1 MNTGIKWKS
10 ALLGLYSYLRTK
22 YIQVGY
28 LFTIHIH
35 GSPSPRRRMRQ
46 DEAPHYLL
54 CLNLSFINLHRR
66 AVDALLFMI
75 MPNYKCN
82 DCGTHFDATHV
93 YCPNCGCP
101 KSYCTPLDETQDTTS
116 SATVQPVLST
126 TKSEKTTDDGS
137 ESYQNYYYV
146 DFNWFESFSSDP
158 LILTLLTNVKFL
170 KWLCA
175 PWHISEKNNT
185 QNHVIANDI
194 FFLFNRFWKLI
205 VYVGVWAFC
214 KGLPIL
220 LTYIIIT
227 FINTLYYDIVYHT
240 YIAPFLLI
248 LVQIAFIWLM
258 VIGFGKSCKRYG
270 IPFIAALR
278 HLYITIS
285 KDIKNNLK

>member
-1 MNTGIKWKS
+1 MSKLKCIECD
-10 ALLGLYSYLRTK
+10 
-22 YIQVGY
+22 
-28 LFTIHIH
+28 TIFEDT
-35 GSPSPRRRMRQ
+35 Q
-46 DEAPHYLL
+46 
-54 CLNLSFINLHRR
+54 
-66 AVDALLFMI
+66 
-75 MPNYKCN
+75 
-82 DCGTHFDATHV
+82 V

-116 SATVQPVLST
+116 SATVQPILST
-126 TKSEKTTDDGS
+126 TKSGKTTDDGS

-146 DFNWFESFSSDP
+146 DFNWFERFSSDP

-185 QNHVIANDI
+185 QNHIIANDI
-194 FFLFNRFWKLI
+194 FFLINRLWKLI

-227 FINTLYYDIVYHT
+227 FIIEKSNTDYYFYESDAHFYYYAYIAPYCT
-240 YIAPFLLI
+240 YIGPFLLI
-248 LVQIAFIWLM
+248 LIKIAFIWLM
-258 VIGFGKSCKRYG
+258 LIGFGKSCKRYG

>member
-1 MNTGIKWKS
+1 MSKLKCIDCD
-10 ALLGLYSYLRTK
+10 
-22 YIQVGY
+22 
-28 LFTIHIH
+28 TIFEDT
-35 GSPSPRRRMRQ
+35 M
-46 DEAPHYLL
+46 
-54 CLNLSFINLHRR
+54 
-66 AVDALLFMI
+66 
-75 MPNYKCN
+75 KC
-82 DCGTHFDATHV
+82 
-93 YCPNCGCP
+93 CPTCGCP
-101 KSYCTPLDETQDTTS
+101 TQNCE
-116 SATVQPVLST
+116 VIEEST

-205 VYVGVWAFC
+205 VYDVVWAFC
-214 KGLPIL
+214 KVLPIL

-227 FINTLYYDIVYHT
+227 FIITFINEKSKTDYYYYDSDAYFYYDA

-248 LVQIAFIWLM
+248 LIRIAFIWLM
-258 VIGFGKSCKRYG
+258 LIGFGKSCKRYG